1 MINIGY
7 VIPQAM
13 RWNEHIVE
21 LDSLDGEYTV
31 VHNFGV
37 DALVENGVLIETG
50 EVIGMFS
57 VVHSPDKLSFI
68 ISGKI
73 DTPFRFK
80 YRKP

>member
-1 MINIGY
+1 MNVGY

-13 RWNEHIVE
+13 RWNEHVVE
-21 LDSLDGEYTV
+21 LDSLDGDYTV

-37 DALVENGVLIETG
+37 DALVENGVLMTG

-57 VVHSPDKLSFI
+57 VIHSPDRLSFT

-80 YRKP
+80 YRRP